1 MEYKTNSDLA
11 QVYYE
16 YFSIV
21 MSYIFDLF
29 NTVELEKPEKH
40 VVAIDAILV
49 KKLLKMSTL
58 YITKLEGYLK

>member
-1 MEYKTNSDLA
+1 MDYKTRSDLA

-29 NTVELEKPEKH
+29 NTVELENTNKH
-40 VVAIDAILV
+40 VTAINALLV
-49 KKLLKMSTL
+49 KQLLKMSTL
-58 YITKLEGYLK
+58 YITKLERYLK

>member
-1 MEYKTNSDLA
+1 MDYKTQSDLA

-29 NTVELEKPEKH
+29 NTTELTNPTKH
-40 VVAIDAILV
+40 VTQINAILV
-49 KKLLKMSTL
+49 KQLLKMSNL
-58 YITKLEGYLK
+58 YISKLESYLK